1 MFVFLIIS
9 EIELCVQNQAQ
20 TTTNNPYKSKENLLA
35 VFLQLLSVLNQK
47 TEHQLKTTTT
57 ITIIHT
63 IARKRSYQNVKRET
77 KNIKQKN
84 RAQKKLEFRD
94 TSTKSAR
101 FRQYLYTVRRG
112 RQEGRNLVAV
122 IVKL

>member
-1 MFVFLIIS
+1 MFKTK
-9 EIELCVQNQAQ
+9 QQ
-20 TTTNNPYKSKENLLA
+20 TTTNNLYKSKENLLA

-47 TEHQLKTTTT
+47 TKHQLKTIAT

-63 IARKRSYQNVKRET
+63 TAQKRPYQNVKRET

-84 RAQKKLEFRD
+84 GAQKELGFRD
-94 TSTKSAR
+94 TSTESTR

-112 RQEGRNLVAV
+112 RQEGTQWPL
-122 IVKL
+122 L